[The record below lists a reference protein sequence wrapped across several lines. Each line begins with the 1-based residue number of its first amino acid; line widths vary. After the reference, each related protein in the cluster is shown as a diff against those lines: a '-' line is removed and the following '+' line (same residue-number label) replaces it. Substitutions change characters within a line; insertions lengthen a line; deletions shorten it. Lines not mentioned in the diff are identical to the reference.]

1 MLQKLQ
7 TSVHPILS
15 LHHFFSSHHFILLV
29 KIFRNI
35 WRTVWRI
42 QVLMLGLMGCGK
54 LSRKSDKMLGEGG
67 EGQPEMDW
75 HSIQEGVEVFPCHFI
90 LWKLHTVVILCAD
103 RE

>member
-29 KIFRNI
+29 KILKKCIENSMENI
-35 WRTVWRI
+35 STDLRVN
-42 QVLMLGLMGCGK
+42 G
-54 LSRKSDKMLGEGG
+54 
-67 EGQPEMDW
+67 
-75 HSIQEGVEVFPCHFI
+75 
-90 LWKLHTVVILCAD
+90 LWKTIKEARKNAGGGGKGNLKWTGIPSR